1 MWHVVQHPSNNQF
14 FRLNQPAYY
23 FVGLL
28 DGKRT
33 VSQAWKLASEQLG
46 DNAPTQGEAIHLMG
60 QLYTSNLLLADLPG
74 DTEALFRRYRKRI
87 RREIQGYLMN
97 LLFIRIPIFDPDHF
111 LDRWLPIFGKLFT
124 WFGLLLLV
132 ALMSAGAYAL
142 AGKWGDLFAKGK
154 DVLDPSNLFYLYIGT
169 VLVKVIHEFGH
180 SFACKKFGRDSGSG
194 GEVHVMGIMFLI
206 FTPMPYMDA
215 SSAWALR
222 SKWHRVVIGAA
233 GMMVELGVASVAAI
247 AWANTSDG
255 TVHTILFNMMFV
267 ASVSTVLFN
276 ANPLL
281 RYDGYY
287 ILSDLLE
294 IPNLSQRATDYMK
307 YLVRRYIWRVR
318 NLQCPAHSGGERAWF
333 IIYGISSTI
342 YRAIIYVGIILFV
355 YRQLPFVG
363 MFMALAGGA
372 AFMIVPAVKFLHYLG
387 TSGELMRVRAW
398 AVTSSFLFLGGILG
412 ALGLVSFPDRFV
424 SEGVSEPFSMAA
436 VYALEDGAVDTDTP
450 VIVSGTRVY
459 KDKTV
464 ILRASNPEL
473 QAQYRSLLAQKQE
486 MEIKRDIARA
496 ATQDRDDDPKNSP
509 ENAIA
514 AANIY
519 QGQVDAIDEQIKHVA
534 QQIDRLT
541 LKSPLD
547 GEFTSPDIDRLPNA
561 YLKRGQEV
569 GVVADLDN
577 PIIRFTVPQKMAA
590 VVLNETATHL
600 TMRLEGRPQD
610 EFGGQII
617 AKLPAGQEQLPSAAL
632 GFPAGGSMAVSQD
645 DRHGTKAVE
654 EFFVIIVKPDSE
666 MRCQNKECKA
676 YNELA
681 VQGSTLCTRCGKEM
695 KVERNLYP
703 RLLPKQRILGRFD
716 AQPKPLMY
724 QWYRSIMQLMQGR
737 QQQQSKAAARGE

>member
-14 FRLNQPAYY
+14 FRLNEPAYH

-28 DGKRT
+28 DGQRT
-33 VSQAWKLASEQLG
+33 VAQAWKIASEQLG

-97 LLFIRIPIFDPDHF
+97 LLFIRIPLFDPDHV
-111 LDRWLPIFGKLFT
+111 LDSWLPIFGKLFT
-124 WFGLLLLV
+124 WFGLLLLAV
-132 ALMSAGAYAL
+132 LLGTGFYSL
-142 AGKWGDLFAKGK
+142 AGRWGDLFAKGK

-194 GEVHVMGIMFLI
+194 GEVHVMGVMFLI

-233 GMMVELGVASVAAI
+233 GMMVELGIAAIAAI
-247 AWANTSDG
+247 AWAHTSDG

-294 IPNLSQRATDYMK
+294 IPNLSQRATDYLK

-333 IIYGISSTI
+333 IVYGIASTI
-342 YRAIIYVGIILFV
+342 YRAVIYVGIILFV

-363 MFMALAGGA
+363 MFMAVAGGA
-372 AFMIVPAVKFLHYLG
+372 AFMIVPTVKFIHYLG

-398 AVTSSFLFLGGILG
+398 AVTSSVVFFGGILA
-412 ALGLVSFPDRFV
+412 ALGLVSYPDRFV
-424 SEGVSEPFSMAA
+424 GEGVAEPTTMAI
-436 VYALEDGAVDTDTP
+436 VYALEDGFVVPDAPGQPAV
-450 VIVSGTRVY
+450 VISGARVT
-459 KDKTV
+459 KGQTT
-464 ILRASNPEL
+464 ILRSANPEL
-473 QAQYRSLLAQKQE
+473 ETQYRGLLAQKQE
-486 MEIKRDIARA
+486 MEIKRDMSNAAAVERA
-496 ATQDRDDDPKNSP
+496 DDKDHDPAAQQD
-509 ENAIA
+509 AIA
-514 AANIY
+514 SAKIY
-519 QGQVDAIDEQIKHVA
+519 QGQVDAIDAQIQHVE
-534 QQIDRLT
+534 QQIDWLT

-547 GEFTSPDIDRLPNA
+547 GEFTSPDIDQLPNS
-561 YLKRGQEV
+561 YVKRGQRV

-590 VVLNETATHL
+590 VLVKEHKPHL
-600 TMRLEGRPQD
+600 KMRLEGRPQD
-610 EFGGQII
+610 EFGGEII
-617 AKLPAGQEQLPSAAL
+617 EPIIPAGQEQLPSAAL
-632 GFPAGGSMAVSQD
+632 GFPAGGQMAVSQED
-645 DRHGTKAVE
+645 KHGTKAAE
-654 EFFVIIVKPDSE
+654 EFFEIQVKPD
-666 MRCQNKECKA
+666 
-676 YNELA
+676 
-681 VQGSTLCTRCGKEM
+681 GGH
-695 KVERNLYP
+695 P
-703 RLLPKQRILGRFD
+703 RLLPGQRILGRFE

-724 QWYRSIMQLMQGR
+724 QWYRTIQQLMSNR
-737 QQQQSKAAARGE
+737 QQQQTKAAARGQ